1 MWLGDISLCF
11 KYFISLSVIIFL
23 KQILQDCSLSEYIS
37 FETDF
42 VGVFSSLGL
51 SFF

>member
-11 KYFISLSVIIFL
+11 KYFDLLSIIIFL
-23 KQILQDCSLSEYIS
+23 KLILQDCSLSEYNS
-37 FETDF
+37 FEIAF
-42 VGVFSSLGL
+42 VGFFSGL